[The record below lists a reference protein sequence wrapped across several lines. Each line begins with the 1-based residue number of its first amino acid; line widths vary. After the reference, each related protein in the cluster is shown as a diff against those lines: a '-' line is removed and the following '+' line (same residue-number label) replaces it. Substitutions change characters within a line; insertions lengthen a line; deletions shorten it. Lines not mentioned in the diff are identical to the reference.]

1 MLTRVLLDEPT
12 SALDPELIGDVLS
25 VMRELAQEGVTM
37 VVVTHEIS
45 FARDVANHV
54 IFMADGHIVEEGH
67 PDTFFTKIKED

>member
-1 MLTRVLLDEPT
+1 
-12 SALDPELIGDVLS
+12 
-25 VMRELAQEGVTM
+25 M